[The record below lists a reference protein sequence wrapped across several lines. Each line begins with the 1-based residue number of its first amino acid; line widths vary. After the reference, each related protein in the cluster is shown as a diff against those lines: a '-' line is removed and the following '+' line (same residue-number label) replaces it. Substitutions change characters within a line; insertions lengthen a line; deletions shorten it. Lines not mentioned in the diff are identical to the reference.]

1 MKLSLNGEWK
11 LRYCLETEHMPAPET
26 WPEISAQVPGNV
38 ELDLYRAGVEKEP
51 FYGENLYDYRKYE
64 FYAWRFEREFELET
78 LPESRLMLIFEGLN
92 TYADVYVNGQK
103 VGSADNMLIAHEFD
117 VTAAVQAGV
126 NSLLVEI
133 HSAMNVAREKDY
145 PVFMAANDGSEDYV
159 WQRKPPHSFGWDI
172 MPRFPS
178 AGMWRGVSLESREN
192 THIDQV
198 YYVTREIGEKSAK
211 IQCRYRIK
219 SDAPMLEGLSARITI
234 GETSV

>member
-103 VGSADNMLIAHEFD
+103 VGSADNMLIAHEFA

-133 HSAMNVAREKDY
+133 HFLYLDHFLSILIPIQSALCIQ
-145 PVFMAANDGSEDYV
+145 VF
-159 WQRKPPHSFGWDI
+159 
-172 MPRFPS
+172 
-178 AGMWRGVSLESREN
+178 
-192 THIDQV
+192 
-198 YYVTREIGEKSAK
+198 
-211 IQCRYRIK
+211 
-219 SDAPMLEGLSARITI
+219 
-234 GETSV
+234 